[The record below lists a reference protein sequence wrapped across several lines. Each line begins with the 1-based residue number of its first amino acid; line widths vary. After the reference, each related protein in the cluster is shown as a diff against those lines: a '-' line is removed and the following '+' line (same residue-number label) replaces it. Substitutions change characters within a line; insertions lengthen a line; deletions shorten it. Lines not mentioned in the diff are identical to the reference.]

1 LCGKYRAKGSGGIG
15 ILLLAEDIARII
27 VSPGPA
33 LPGPLVIFP
42 GQLILAVIGIG
53 RGVGTVIDSLDIAVG
68 IVGIGIGGIIPRCR
82 IFQRGYL
89 SAGLAGRRRPV
100 GNGIGQNGGTAVL
113 GYPAADPS
121 EAIVGIALY
130 GAAVSDGG
138 DPVVIVIGVA
148 GSMGGAVN
156 GLNQLGQ
163 VVQVIIGIAYA
174 VTVPTAGLGILHQ
187 AVCEVVVVGGSPS
200 GGRIGNRC
208 QGTVIVVLIG
218 NGIPVLKGFLGY
230 TSISIIYILYTIS
243 ITKCKLL

>member
-1 LCGKYRAKGSGGIG
+1 MCGKYSAKSACGIG
-15 ILLLAEDIARII
+15 ILLLAADVAGII

-33 LPGPLVIFP
+33 LPCPLVVLT
-42 GQLILAVIGIG
+42 GQLVLVIVGIG
-53 RGVGTVIDSLDIAVG
+53 SGVGTVIDGFNIAVG
-68 IVGIGIGGIIPRCR
+68 IVGIGVGGIIPSCG
-82 IFQRGYL
+82 IFQRGNL

-138 DPVVIVIGVA
+138 DPVVIIIGIA
-148 GSMGGAVN
+148 CSMGCAVN

-174 VTVPTAGLGILHQ
+174 VTVPTAGLSILHQ

-200 GGRIGNRC
+200 GGRIGDRC
-208 QGTVIVVLIG
+208 QGAVCVTLHLILRRCSKIPQLIG
-218 NGIPVLKGFLGY
+218 SGQGRRGIRPLVLP
-230 TSISIIYILYTIS
+230 T
-243 ITKCKLL
+243 